1 MAHRF
6 EIRKNKAG
14 EFVAYFCYN
23 SETIFW
29 TEGYSSKAS
38 AKNAIES
45 IKKNGP
51 DAEVVDRALTMA
63 NEIAQNGRLAVRGAK
78 RAMNALSRPGHENAI
93 AFESSVQAV
102 LFDSDDK
109 KARMDAFLQKQKKS

>member
-1 MAHRF
+1 MAHKF

-14 EFVAYFCYN
+14 EFVAYFVYN

-51 DAEVVDRALTMA
+51 EAPIED
-63 NEIAQNGRLAVRGAK
+63 K
-78 RAMNALSRPGHENAI
+78 S
-93 AFESSVQAV
+93 
-102 LFDSDDK
+102 DS
-109 KARMDAFLQKQKKS
+109 

>member
-6 EIRKNKAG
+6 EIRKNKKG

-23 SETIFW
+23 AETIFW

-51 DAEVVDRALTMA
+51 PAETVD
-63 NEIAQNGRLAVRGAK
+63 N
-78 RAMNALSRPGHENAI
+78 S
-93 AFESSVQAV
+93 
-102 LFDSDDK
+102 
-109 KARMDAFLQKQKKS
+109 